1 MALSREWIELAR
13 SIPSLLQIA
22 MRIGVA
28 QAKLNEGQRDRLP
41 FIKFSPQMAT
51 AFEAAYCGA
60 RRGGLN
66 E

>member
-1 MALSREWIELAR
+1 M
-13 SIPSLLQIA
+13 
-22 MRIGVA
+22 G
-28 QAKLNEGQRDRLP
+28 LP

-60 RRGGLN
+60 RKGGLN